1 MDELLEQFLIEA
13 RELTAQAA
21 DDFSALARDPAD
33 AERIDSAFRAIH
45 TLKGSVAI
53 FDMAPAERALHV
65 AEDLLAQARTGRQ
78 LLSAGDV
85 ATLIALIDQTDRWV
99 DAMERD
105 GALDTAANREADSL
119 VARLDPAPHVAADAG
134 DQDWFSRLKVR
145 DAAALA
151 GATTNLIAFRYR
163 PDADC
168 FFRGEDPLATV
179 RQVPGLVALAVL
191 PITQWPSL
199 AELEPFQC
207 ALTIEGVSRASETE
221 IRAAFH
227 LVSDQV
233 DLVAIPASTQPRD
246 DLPTFITNAAAS
258 LRVDVSRID
267 ALADGVGEL
276 IIANNRLA
284 HIANDVA
291 RSDPRLGALVRDAQA
306 GLERAVSAM
315 REAITAVRMTPLG
328 PSLQRLPRLVREM
341 ADTLGKSVSF
351 EMRGE
356 RTEVDKGIADQLFE
370 PLLHIVR
377 NALDHGLESAEVRR
391 AAGKPEAGRLS
402 VEVTRDGDHVVVA
415 VSDDGAGIDVEG
427 VKATAVRRGLLTQ
440 EAADLLDDGQAMRL
454 IFAAG
459 FSTAAV
465 VTTISGRGVGM
476 DAVQAAADRL
486 GGRVEISSVARK
498 GATISLRLPLN
509 AIMTRLLIVRA
520 GGERYGVPLDRIV
533 ETTSL
538 ATAGIHA
545 VGMGRACVLRDRTLP
560 VLSLSRLLGKEDMP
574 APIAK
579 LLVTETV
586 AERVG
591 LVVDGFDER
600 IDGLVR
606 PRSGLLASVP
616 GIAGTTL
623 MGDGGVLLVLDLAE
637 LIG

>member
-1 MDELLEQFLIEA
+1 
-13 RELTAQAA
+13 
-21 DDFSALARDPAD
+21 
-33 AERIDSAFRAIH
+33 
-45 TLKGSVAI
+45 
-53 FDMAPAERALHV
+53 
-65 AEDLLAQARTGRQ
+65 
-78 LLSAGDV
+78 
-85 ATLIALIDQTDRWV
+85 
-99 DAMERD
+99 
-105 GALDTAANREADSL
+105 
-119 VARLDPAPHVAADAG
+119 
-134 DQDWFSRLKVR
+134 
-145 DAAALA
+145 
-151 GATTNLIAFRYR
+151 
-163 PDADC
+163 
-168 FFRGEDPLATV
+168 
-179 RQVPGLVALAVL
+179 
-191 PITQWPSL
+191 
-199 AELEPFQC
+199 
-207 ALTIEGVSRASETE
+207 
-221 IRAAFH
+221 
-227 LVSDQV
+227 
-233 DLVAIPASTQPRD
+233 
-246 DLPTFITNAAAS
+246 
-258 LRVDVSRID
+258 
-267 ALADGVGEL
+267 
-276 IIANNRLA
+276 
-284 HIANDVA
+284 
-291 RSDPRLGALVRDAQA
+291 
-306 GLERAVSAM
+306 
-315 REAITAVRMTPLG
+315 
-328 PSLQRLPRLVREM
+328 M